1 MTKILLAG
9 LLGGIAMFM
18 WEGLAHE
25 VLPLG
30 EAGVSG
36 LSNEAAI
43 VSTVKDN
50 VKQAGF
56 YIFPGGDLL
65 QPGLTGAQRE
75 EAMKKA
81 AEQWKAGPA
90 GIMVVHPEGLGGDA
104 PVNLVTQALFDIGVT
119 LVAAILLSF
128 APLSSFGARLAFV
141 TAIGLV
147 PTLNAE
153 LPYWNFYGFPTVFV
167 MAQALIHLVGFAVA
181 GVVLGMMVKSAAAKP
196 AMAVRS
202 SAA

>member
-1 MTKILLAG
+1 
-9 LLGGIAMFM
+9 
-18 WEGLAHE
+18 
-25 VLPLG
+25 
-30 EAGVSG
+30 
-36 LSNEAAI
+36 
-43 VSTVKDN
+43 
-50 VKQAGF
+50 
-56 YIFPGGDLL
+56 L
-65 QPGLTGAQRE
+65 QPGLTSAQKE

-90 GIMVVHPEGLGGDA
+90 GIMVVHPEGLTGDS
-104 PVNLVTQALFDIGVT
+104 PMNLVTQVLFDIGVT

-128 APLSSFGARLAFV
+128 APLSSFGGRVAFV
-141 TAIGLV
+141 AAIGLV

-181 GVVLGMMVKSAAAKP
+181 GVVLAMMIKTAAPKP
-196 AMAVRS
+196 ALSARS